1 MSSAHANPIK
11 AILLA
16 LGANFAIFVAKLVA
30 AVITGSGAMMAE
42 AVHSLADCGNQGLL
56 LLGIRQ
62 AKRPPS
68 SEFPLGWGRAL
79 YFWSFLVA
87 ILLFS
92 VGGMFSLYEGIH
104 KFSHPEPLKWPWLA
118 LGVLMFAIVV
128 EGISLHGCL
137 VEVNKARG
145 EQNLWTWFRQTRSS
159 ELLVIFGED
168 LAALV
173 GLCLAMLAVGVTMLT
188 GNLVFD
194 AAGTVAIGLLLI
206 VVAVLVAIEVKALL
220 IGQGVEP
227 RRRDEL
233 LAFLQARPEVAE
245 VLSLITLQ
253 MGPDVMVAVKA
264 RMRSTAGDQQLIAA
278 INAVEAV
285 MKAEFTDVR
294 WSFFEPDNAD

>member
-16 LGANFAIFVAKLVA
+16 LGANFAIFVTKLA
-30 AVITGSGAMMAE
+30 AAMVTGSGAMLAE

-56 LLGIRQ
+56 LLGVRQ
-62 AKRPPS
+62 ARRPPS
-68 SEFPLGWGRAL
+68 DDYPLGWGRAM

-92 VGGMFSLYEGIH
+92 VGGLFSIYEGVH
-104 KFSHPEPLKWPWLA
+104 KLGHPEPLKWPWLA
-118 LGVLMFAIVV
+118 LGVLFFGLVA
-128 EGISLHGCL
+128 EGISMRGCL
-137 VEVNKARG
+137 QEVDKARDG
-145 EQNLWTWFRQTRSS
+145 QPLWTWFRQTRSS

-168 LAALV
+168 LAALL
-173 GLCLAMLAVGVTMLT
+173 GLCLATLAIGATMLT
-188 GNLVFD
+188 GNLLFD
-194 AAGTVAIGLLLI
+194 AAGTVAIGVLLV
-206 VVAVLVAIEVKALL
+206 VVAILVAIEVKALL

-233 LAFLQARPEVAE
+233 MTFLGNRPEVAE
-245 VLSLITLQ
+245 VLHLVTLQ

-264 RMRSTAGDQQLIAA
+264 RMRPCASDQALIAD
-278 INAVEAV
+278 INSVEAA
-285 MKAEFTDVR
+285 MKRQFADVR

>member
-1 MSSAHANPIK
+1 MSSGHANPVK

-16 LGANFAIFVAKLVA
+16 LGANFVIFLAKLFA
-30 AVITGSGAMMAE
+30 ALVTGSGAMLAE

-68 SEFPLGWGRAL
+68 DEYPLGWGRAL

-92 VGGMFSLYEGIH
+92 VGGMFSIYEGIH
-104 KFSHPEPLKWPWLA
+104 KLTHPEPLRWAWLA
-118 LGVLMFAIVV
+118 LGVLMFAIVA
-128 EGISLHGCL
+128 EGISMRGCMH
-137 VEVNKARG
+137 EVNKSRG
-145 EQNLWTWFRQTRSS
+145 TQNLWTWFRETRSS

-168 LAALV
+168 LAALL
-173 GLCLAMLAVGVTMLT
+173 GLCIAALAVGATMLT
-188 GNLVFD
+188 GNLLFD
-194 AAGTVAIGLLLI
+194 AAGTIAIGVLLI

-233 LAFLQARPEVAE
+233 MHFLQARAEVAE
-245 VLSLITLQ
+245 VLNLITVQ

-264 RMRSTAGDQQLIAA
+264 RMQPGADNRALIEA
-278 INAVEAV
+278 INTVEAA
-285 MKAEFTDVR
+285 MKAEFSEIR
-294 WSFFEPDNAD
+294 WSFFEPDFAD

>member
-1 MSSAHANPIK
+1 MSSGQANSIK
-11 AILLA
+11 AIVLA
-16 LGANFAIFVAKLVA
+16 LGANFVIFVAKLIA
-30 AVITGSGAMMAE
+30 ASITGSGAMMAE

-68 SEFPLGWGRAL
+68 EEYPLGWGRAL

-92 VGGMFSLYEGIH
+92 VGGMFSIYEGVH
-104 KFSHPEPLKWPWLA
+104 KLTHPEPLKWPWLA
-118 LGVLMFAIVV
+118 LGVLLFGILA
-128 EGISLHGCL
+128 EGVSMRGCL
-137 VEVNKARG
+137 QEVNKARDN
-145 EQNLWTWFRQTRSS
+145 QSLWTWFRETRSS

-173 GLCLAMLAVGVTMLT
+173 GLCLAALAIGATMLT
-188 GNLVFD
+188 GNLMFD
-194 AAGTVAIGLLLI
+194 AAGTIAIGVLLI

-220 IGQGVEP
+220 IGQGMEP
-227 RRRDEL
+227 RRRNAL
-233 LAFLQARPEVAE
+233 MTFLEQRPEVAD
-245 VLSLITLQ
+245 VLNLITLQ

-264 RMRSTAGDQQLIAA
+264 RMQPTAGDQQLIEA
-278 INAVEAV
+278 INAVEAA

-294 WSFFEPDNAD
+294 WSFFEPDFAD

>member
-1 MSSAHANPIK
+1 MSSGHANSIK
-11 AILLA
+11 AIVLA
-16 LGANFAIFVAKLVA
+16 LGANFLIFVAKLMA
-30 AVITGSGAMMAE
+30 ASITGSGAMMAE

-68 SEFPLGWGRAL
+68 EEYPLGWGRAL

-92 VGGMFSLYEGIH
+92 VGGMFSIYEGVH
-104 KFSHPEPLKWPWLA
+104 KLTHPEPLKWPWLA
-118 LGVLMFAIVV
+118 LGVLVFGVLA
-128 EGISLHGCL
+128 EGISMRGCL
-137 VEVNKARG
+137 QEVNKTRG
-145 EQNLWTWFRQTRSS
+145 NQSLWTWFRETRSS

-173 GLCLAMLAVGVTMLT
+173 GLCLATLAIGATMLT
-188 GNLVFD
+188 GNLMFD
-194 AAGTVAIGLLLI
+194 AAGTIAIGILLI

-220 IGQGVEP
+220 IGQGMEP
-227 RRRDEL
+227 RRRNEL
-233 LAFLQARPEVAE
+233 MAFLEQRQEVAD
-245 VLSLITLQ
+245 VLNLITLQ

-264 RMRSTAGDQQLIAA
+264 RMQPTAGDQQLIEA
-278 INAVEAV
+278 INAVEAA

-294 WSFFEPDNAD
+294 WSFFEPDFAD

>member
-1 MSSAHANPIK
+1 MSSHANPIK
-11 AILLA
+11 AIFLA
-16 LGANFAIFVAKLVA
+16 LGANFAIFVAKLAA
-30 AVITGSGAMMAE
+30 AVVTGSGAMMAE

-68 SEFPLGWGRAL
+68 DEFPLGWGRAL

-92 VGGMFSLYEGIH
+92 VGGMFSIYEGVH
-104 KFSHPEPLKWPWLA
+104 KLTNPEPLKWPWLA
-118 LGVLMFAIVV
+118 MGVLVFGIVV
-128 EGISLHGCL
+128 EGISMRGCMQ
-137 VEVNKARG
+137 EVNKARG
-145 EQNLWTWFRQTRSS
+145 DQDLWTWFRQTRSS

-173 GLCLAMLAVGVTMLT
+173 GLCLAALAIGATMLT
-188 GNLVFD
+188 GNLMFD
-194 AAGTVAIGLLLI
+194 AAGTIAIGTLLI

-233 LAFLQARPEVAE
+233 LAFLTDRPEVAD
-245 VLSLITLQ
+245 VLNLITLQ
-253 MGPDVMVAVKA
+253 MGADVMVAVKA
-264 RMRSTAGDQQLIAA
+264 RMQPTANLIDA
-278 INAVEAV
+278 INTVEAA
-285 MKAEFTDVR
+285 MKAQFVDVR

>member
-1 MSSAHANPIK
+1 MSSGQANSIK
-11 AILLA
+11 AIVLA
-16 LGANFAIFVAKLVA
+16 LAANFVIFVTKLIA
-30 AVITGSGAMMAE
+30 ASITGSGAMMAE

-68 SEFPLGWGRAL
+68 EEYPLGWGRAL

-92 VGGMFSLYEGIH
+92 VGGMFSIYEGVH
-104 KFSHPEPLKWPWLA
+104 KLTHPEPLKWPWLA
-118 LGVLMFAIVV
+118 LGVLLFGVLA
-128 EGISLHGCL
+128 EGLSMRGCL
-137 VEVNKARG
+137 QEVNKVRG
-145 EQNLWTWFRQTRSS
+145 DQSLWTWFRETRSS

-173 GLCLAMLAVGVTMLT
+173 GLSLASIAIGATMLT
-188 GNLVFD
+188 GNLMFD
-194 AAGTVAIGLLLI
+194 AAGTIAIGVLLI

-220 IGQGVEP
+220 IGQGMEP
-227 RRRDEL
+227 RRRNEL
-233 LAFLQARPEVAE
+233 MAFLKQRPEVAD
-245 VLSLITLQ
+245 VLNLITLQ

-264 RMRSTAGDQQLIAA
+264 RMQPTAGDQQLIEA
-278 INAVEAV
+278 INTVEAA

-294 WSFFEPDNAD
+294 WSFFEPDFVD